1 MLGSVAHAVTQ
12 PSRYINTKNDQ
23 LRRNGIITNC
33 SRRLIVLSHFIYRV
47 IIKYVLVI
55 FTANLHIFFHLDVIG
70 SRLLMPFT
78 KKRGLFVQKSVLWA
92 PKAFSISKKR

>member
-1 MLGSVAHAVTQ
+1 MVCC
-12 PSRYINTKNDQ
+12 Y
-23 LRRNGIITNC
+23 
-33 SRRLIVLSHFIYRV
+33 

-92 PKAFSISKKR
+92 PKAFYISKKVRRPVKFTAPKIVDDEGNVVG